1 MEERDFHGISGL
13 LSSFLGGF
21 EYHAGDLADLCIE
34 VGRTVGSVQK
44 VDEGSDALGILTCL
58 NMSMHAKRPSIQAI
72 SSMLLRRCPKE
83 KQSQIKHLLS
93 SPSTALVVSSRILN
107 VPDALA
113 LPLWKGLLEE
123 ISVAQKSGDAEYQ
136 LNTLLLLCPV
146 VACDDGSP
154 FYMRGEEE
162 VFCSNS
168 DVQFTFEGAI
178 AGHTTSAVFIS
189 LKSPNSV
196 LKQVLDGV
204 GDAAIPGF
212 TVQAK

>member
-1 MEERDFHGISGL
+1 
-13 LSSFLGGF
+13 
-21 EYHAGDLADLCIE
+21 
-34 VGRTVGSVQK
+34 
-44 VDEGSDALGILTCL
+44 
-58 NMSMHAKRPSIQAI
+58 
-72 SSMLLRRCPKE
+72 
-83 KQSQIKHLLS
+83 
-93 SPSTALVVSSRILN
+93 

-123 ISVAQKSGDAEYQ
+123 ISVAQKVAISLFFKFLLRLLPLIRTSSQSGDAEYQ

-178 AGHTTSAVFIS
+178 VFQFFS
-189 LKSPNSV
+189 LA
-196 LKQVLDGV
+196 LKCL
-204 GDAAIPGF
+204 
-212 TVQAK
+212 QAL